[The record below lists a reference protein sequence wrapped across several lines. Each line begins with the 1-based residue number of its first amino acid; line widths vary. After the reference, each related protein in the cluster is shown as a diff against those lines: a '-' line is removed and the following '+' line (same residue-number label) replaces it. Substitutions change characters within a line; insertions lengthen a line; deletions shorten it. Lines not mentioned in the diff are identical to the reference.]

1 MRQPQTETQVQAGA
15 KKGHARAKCYG
26 DRAHVRVERRG
37 RSGDSGTQAQTFL
50 TVPLFSLPGM
60 VTVADGESEFR
71 KHRAARTA
79 RKIFEMI
86 ATEIVRRTAN
96 QMNRPLRART
106 RKIAQL
112 DVIVHPN
119 ISLPVSH
126 SAHLYVNIKNA
137 EVSAS
142 QSVAIKRM
150 NAHLRRIEK

>member
-1 MRQPQTETQVQAGA
+1 MFELNAAAEAVIAEPKPKLSLPSR
-15 KKGHARAKCYG
+15 
-26 DRAHVRVERRG
+26 
-37 RSGDSGTQAQTFL
+37 
-50 TVPLFSLPGM
+50 FSPSPGM

-112 DVIVHPN
+112 DVIVHPH
-119 ISLPVSH
+119 ISLPVFH
-126 SAHLYVNIKNA
+126 SALFCVNI
-137 EVSAS
+137 
-142 QSVAIKRM
+142 
-150 NAHLRRIEK
+150 